1 MKCPNDNSE
10 LAAAKRDK
18 VDVLLCPTC
27 KGMWLTRAELNQL
40 EDEVFDFGD
49 DEKGTLVFDPE
60 PTALACPQCAK
71 PMRKFQYRFYDLEIL
86 LCDDGHGFWL
96 DADQDQ
102 KILAFMKQEEQGLE
116 RKMLAEDRWT
126 AHMKY
131 LRSGTF
137 FDRVRSFFG

>member
-10 LAAAKRDK
+10 LASAKRDGI
-18 VDVLLCPTC
+18 DLELCPTC

-49 DEKGTLVFDPE
+49 NEKGTLAFDPE
-60 PTALACPQCAK
+60 PTALKCPECGK

-96 DADQDQ
+96 DAGEDQ
-102 KILAFMKQEEQGLE
+102 KILAFMKQEEAGLE
-116 RKMLAEDRWT
+116 RKALAENRWT

-137 FDRVRSFFG
+137 LDRVRSFFS